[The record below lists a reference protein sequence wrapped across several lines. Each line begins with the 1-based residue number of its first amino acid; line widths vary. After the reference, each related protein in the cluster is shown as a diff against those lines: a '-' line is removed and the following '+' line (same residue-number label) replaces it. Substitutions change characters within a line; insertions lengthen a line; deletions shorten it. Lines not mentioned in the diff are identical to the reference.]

1 MRIARG
7 VPGRALRLARTLA
20 CVTAA
25 GCALASAPGPA
36 SAQSSARVPL
46 DPALERQIGL
56 QRLDVLA
63 YEDLTPRQRQ
73 DWDDY
78 EEIRPGRNP
87 GNIAW
92 TAFLRVPDL
101 VDTMVRLRVHYGSD
115 ELQVS
120 PRIYEWA
127 AIVTARHWTANH
139 PWNSHSPAAIREG
152 VSPETVASLAEGR
165 RPVGMAA
172 DEALAYDFLHE
183 LWNHQFVTDATYAR
197 AVETFGEPGVI
208 ELVSIQ
214 ALYGAIGAAHAVI
227 NAQERTNELAPFANR
242 FNPPATMP
250 R

>member
-1 MRIARG
+1 MGAHARG
-7 VPGRALRLARTLA
+7 GNRI
-20 CVTAA
+20 VTAA
-25 GCALASAPGPA
+25 AATVLAGLLAAPWAGL
-36 SAQSSARVPL
+36 SAQGAAAEVG
-46 DPALERQIGL
+46 DPDLERQMEL
-56 QRLDVLA
+56 QRLRVLD
-63 YEDLTPRQRQ
+63 YDELTPRQKE

-78 EEIRPGRNP
+78 VAIRPGRTP

-127 AIVTARHWTANH
+127 AIVTARYWTANH

-152 VSPETVASLAEGR
+152 VSPEAVKSLAEGR
-165 RPVGMAA
+165 RPVAMAD
-172 DEALAYDFLHE
+172 DEELAYDFLHE
-183 LWNHQFVTDATYAR
+183 LWENRYVTDATYDR
-197 AVETFGEPGVI
+197 AVEVFGEEGII

-227 NAQERTNELAPFANR
+227 NAQEQTNELAPFTNR
-242 FNPPATMP
+242 FNPPASMP
-250 R
+250 LNR

>member
-1 MRIARG
+1 MSINGQGRIDA
-7 VPGRALRLARTLA
+7 PSI
-20 CVTAA
+20 
-25 GCALASAPGPA
+25 ALAFGVVLFMLVVAPVSGV
-36 SAQSSARVPL
+36 SAQGSADEVG
-46 DPALERQIGL
+46 DPDLRHQMEL
-56 QRLDVLA
+56 QRFPTLSYD
-63 YEDLTPRQRQ
+63 ELTPRQKQ

-78 EEIRPGRNP
+78 VAIRPGRTP

-101 VDTMVRLRVHYGSD
+101 VDTMVRLRVHYGSE

-120 PRIYEWA
+120 PRVYEWA

-139 PWNSHSPAAIREG
+139 PWNSHSRAAIAEG
-152 VSPETVASLAEGR
+152 VSSETVESLAEGR
-165 RPVGMAA
+165 RPINMAE

-183 LWNHQFVTDATYAR
+183 LWGGQYITDATYER
-197 AVETFGEPGVI
+197 AVDVFGEEGII

-227 NAQERTNELAPFANR
+227 NAQERTNELAPFTNR
-242 FNPPATMP
+242 FNPPASMP

>member
-1 MRIARG
+1 MRAARAFG
-7 VPGRALRLARTLA
+7 VALLAVLLTASWAGLRAQ
-20 CVTAA
+20 A
-25 GCALASAPGPA
+25 GADETG
-36 SAQSSARVPL
+36 
-46 DPALERQIGL
+46 DPDLERQIGL
-56 QRLDVLA
+56 QRFPTLSYDELS
-63 YEDLTPRQRQ
+63 PRQKE

-78 EEIRPGRNP
+78 MAIRPGRNP

-115 ELQVS
+115 ELQVP

-152 VSPETVASLAEGR
+152 VSPEAVKSLAEGR
-165 RPVGMAA
+165 RPVDMAE
-172 DEALAYDFLHE
+172 DEELAYDFLHE
-183 LWNHQFVTDATYAR
+183 LWEHQHITDATYDR
-197 AVETFGEPGVI
+197 AVDMFGEEGIV

-227 NAQERTNELAPFANR
+227 NAQERTNELAPFTNR
-242 FNPPATMP
+242 FNPPASMP
-250 R
+250 RDR

>member
-1 MRIARG
+1 MRAAAA
-7 VPGRALRLARTLA
+7 ALLAVLL
-20 CVTAA
+20 TAPWA
-25 GCALASAPGPA
+25 GL
-36 SAQSSARVPL
+36 SAQAAADDVG
-46 DPALERQIGL
+46 DPDLQRQMEL
-56 QRLDVLA
+56 QRLRTLS
-63 YEDLTPRQRQ
+63 YEELTPRQKE

-78 EEIRPGRNP
+78 VAIRPGRNP

-115 ELQVS
+115 DLQVS

-152 VSPETVASLAEGR
+152 VSPEAVKSLAEGR
-165 RPVGMAA
+165 RPVDMAE
-172 DEALAYDFLHE
+172 DEELAYDFLHE
-183 LWNHQFVTDATYAR
+183 LWENQHIADATYDR
-197 AVETFGEPGVI
+197 AVDMFGEEGII

-227 NAQERTNELAPFANR
+227 NAQERVNELAPFTDR
-242 FNPPATMP
+242 FNPPASMP
-250 R
+250 ANR